1 MPINP
6 NTHYVI
12 EAKSLEASYVDC
24 KTEAQVYA
32 KNLKRSCIGI
42 GILGLFS
49 IILTIVTFI
58 IAISPISISFI
69 LLILLCTGIV
79 IGYILSSKNVAMDPE
94 KDKDIQNIIY
104 GDKYAITEANPEE
117 LHNYVKYLRIN
128 QGMIRSY
135 NRGTFWVSIMLYVVY
150 AISDVISISILLFQ
164 FI

>member
-24 KTEAQVYA
+24 KSEAQIYA
-32 KNLKRSCIGI
+32 KNLKRSCAGI
-42 GILGLFS
+42 GILGILS
-49 IILTIVTFI
+49 IILTIVTFVI
-58 IAISPISISFI
+58 TISPISISFL
-69 LLILLCTGIV
+69 LLILLCTGIT

-94 KDKDIQNIIY
+94 KDEDIQDIIY

-135 NRGTFWVSIMLYVVY
+135 NRGNFWVSIMLYSVY
-150 AISDVISISILLFQ
+150 VISDAASLSLLLFQ

>member
-12 EAKSLEASYVDC
+12 EAKSLESSYVDC
-24 KTEAQVYA
+24 KMEAQGYA

-42 GILGLFS
+42 GILGFIS
-49 IILTIVTFI
+49 GIINIATFILT
-58 IAISPISISFI
+58 ISPISFSFI
-69 LLILLCTGIV
+69 LLIFLCTGLV
-79 IGYILSSKNVAMDPE
+79 TGYIMSSKNVAMDPAT
-94 KDKDIQNIIY
+94 DQDIQSIIY
-104 GDKYAITEANPEE
+104 GDKYAVTEANPEE

-135 NRGTFWVSIMLYVVY
+135 NRGNFWVSTTLYAVY
-150 AISDVISISILLFQ
+150 AISDIVSITILVFQ